1 MPRTAASEADQQV
14 LLTFQLLASDNPL
27 LVAELLKSRKGK
39 LRHARLTTLATIGL
53 MTERQV
59 IAGEPLACH
68 QVQRRGSNEHGNG
81 ADESPDLTSGDV
93 AEVVEVD

>member
-53 MTERQV
+53 MTELHV
-59 IAGEPLACH
+59 IAGEPLASH
-68 QVQRRGSNEHGNG
+68 WVQRRGINEHGNG
-81 ADESPDLTSGDV
+81 ADEAPDLTSGDLG
-93 AEVVEVD
+93 EVG

>member
-59 IAGEPLACH
+59 IAGEPLASQ

>member
-59 IAGEPLACH
+59 IAGEPLAYR
-68 QVQRRGSNEHGNG
+68 VQRRGSNEHGNG

>member
-53 MTERQV
+53 MTELQV
-59 IAGEPLACH
+59 IAGEPFAFH
-68 QVQRRGSNEHGNG
+68 RARRRGINEHGNG
-81 ADESPDLTSGDV
+81 ADEADDLTSGDV
-93 AEVVEVD
+93 AEVADVD

>member
-1 MPRTAASEADQQV
+1 MPRIAASDGDQQV

-53 MTERQV
+53 MTELQV
-59 IAGEPLACH
+59 MAGEPLASH
-68 QVQRRGSNEHGNG
+68 RVQRRGSNERGNG
-81 ADESPDLTSGDV
+81 ADEAPDLTSGDLG
-93 AEVVEVD
+93 EVG